1 MTARL
6 VVAVASPVKRE
17 GSTRAKHDW
26 VQWQEKVM
34 ASEVSR
40 VSNNPNHQRCPQQSG
55 WAEVKPRMQV
65 SHFRIEVH
73 SQAQARSTA
82 QMRTE
87 EKILT

>member
-40 VSNNPNHQRCPQQSG
+40 VSNLVIQITKVAGLKSSQECKSVISG
-55 WAEVKPRMQV
+55 LRFIARHRHV
-65 SHFRIEVH
+65 
-73 SQAQARSTA
+73 AQLR
-82 QMRTE
+82 
-87 EKILT
+87 